1 MTQQPPPPQAP
12 PPPPPPGTYGAPVPG
27 QTNGLAI
34 AGMVMGIAS
43 VVLFFLTW
51 PATIVAIVGLILS
64 LVGLSKSNQLG
75 GLGRGMAIAGVVTSS
90 IGLVASIIFLIVVA
104 GKIRSGEIV
113 VDVVLVPALSR
124 LTRAG

>member
-1 MTQQPPPPQAP
+1 MTQQPPPP
-12 PPPPPPGTYGAPVPG
+12 PPPPGAYAAPATG
-27 QTNGLAI
+27 QQNGLAI
-34 AGMVMGIAS
+34 AGMVLGIAS

-64 LVGLSKSNQLG
+64 PVGLSKSKQLG

-113 VDVVLVPALSR
+113 VDMVLVPALSR
-124 LTRAG
+124 LSRSG

>member
-1 MTQQPPPPQAP
+1 MTQQPP
-12 PPPPPPGTYGAPVPG
+12 PPPPPPGTYAAPATG
-27 QTNGLAI
+27 QQNGLAI
-34 AGMVMGIAS
+34 AGMVLGIAS

-64 LVGLSKSNQLG
+64 LVGLNKSKQLG

-113 VDVVLVPALSR
+113 VDMVLVPALSR
-124 LTRAG
+124 LSRAD